1 MRYRALLLDFD
12 FTMGDSAEGI
22 IYCANT
28 ALRGMGL
35 DERPPERIMSTIGFS
50 LREKYIRLT
59 GDTDPGRGE
68 EFVRRFIEAADAD
81 MTRMATLYP
90 ETLPLIEDARSAG
103 MNVGV
108 VTTKYRRR
116 ITEILDKYE
125 VPDAVDI
132 IIGGDSVENPKPA
145 PDGLLL
151 ASKILGIPVSDM
163 LYVGDSPVD
172 AQAAASAGMDFV
184 GVLTGT
190 TSREQFLDYPHIAV
204 LESIGSLRGILKI

>member
-151 ASKILGIPVSDM
+151 ASKILGIPVSRYRICCTWATVPWM
-163 LYVGDSPVD
+163 PRRRPRRGW
-172 AQAAASAGMDFV
+172 
-184 GVLTGT
+184 
-190 TSREQFLDYPHIAV
+190 TSSV
-204 LESIGSLRGILKI
+204 C

>member
-50 LREKYIRLT
+50 LWEKYIRLT

-172 AQAAASAGMDFV
+172 AQAAVSAGMDFV

>member
-35 DERPPERIMSTIGFS
+35 DERSPERIMSTIGFS

-190 TSREQFLDYPHIAV
+190 TSREQFLDHPHIAI

>member
-35 DERPPERIMSTIGFS
+35 DERPPERIMATIGFS

-103 MNVGV
+103 MKVGV

-190 TSREQFLDYPHIAV
+190 TSREQFLDYPYIAI